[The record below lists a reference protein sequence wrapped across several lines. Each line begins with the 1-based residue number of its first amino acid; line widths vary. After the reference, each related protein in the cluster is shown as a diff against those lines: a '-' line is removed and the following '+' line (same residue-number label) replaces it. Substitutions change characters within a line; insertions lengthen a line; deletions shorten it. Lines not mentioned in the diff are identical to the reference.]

1 MGFQRLF
8 LLPTLTQTDLFNY
21 SDAPL
26 DTWLKRER
34 ERICKGSPIPVK
46 VSWHYAHSKIN
57 LFK

>member
-1 MGFQRLF
+1 MGFQCLF

-34 ERICKGSPIPVK
+34 GSARGSPIPVK